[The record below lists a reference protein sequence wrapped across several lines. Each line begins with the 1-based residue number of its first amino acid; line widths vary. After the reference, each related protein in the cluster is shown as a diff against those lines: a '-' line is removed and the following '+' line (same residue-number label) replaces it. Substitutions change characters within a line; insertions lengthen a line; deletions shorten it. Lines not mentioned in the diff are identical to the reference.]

1 MKTKVIGGLN
11 ILLGALT
18 AIGPRTIFHV
28 CGGGMGGAMTEM
40 EMPCAGIPKA
50 GLIAGI
56 ILAVLGIALIAV
68 GNKKAVSIVLGIL
81 SAASGI
87 VIIGIP
93 TFIVGVCGGAHMH
106 CHMVTRPALIIIGA
120 VTVFVAIINIVL
132 ANASQKAASQV
143 ENQQKE
149 SEDKKKVVLTAEQ

>member
-1 MKTKVIGGLN
+1 
-11 ILLGALT
+11 
-18 AIGPRTIFHV
+18 
-28 CGGGMGGAMTEM
+28 MGGAMAEM

-56 ILAVLGIALIAV
+56 ILAVLGIALIAA